1 MLFEQVHQFA
11 FGGGLVVGAI
21 GVDLLQFAHLLGG
34 DDGFA
39 GVEFLPDAVGGA
51 GLLVAVDEAGV
62 DVGLPG
68 EVVCSTE
75 DEPGLFVV

>member
-1 MLFEQVHQFA
+1 M
-11 FGGGLVVGAI
+11 
-21 GVDLLQFAHLLGG
+21 
-34 DDGFA
+34 
-39 GVEFLPDAVGGA
+39 PDAVGGA